1 MRILIINDGSPYP
14 IVSSE
19 AVRIYNLILR
29 LAREHEVWLA
39 TLAYSSKEAEGAR
52 CMKKICEGVE
62 VAVYRQRHPL
72 AHLPALMR
80 NAIVGI
86 PTELIF
92 HQSKE
97 LAYKINLL
105 TSSIDFDVIQIEHSY
120 MAPYLNALPSDA
132 SCKRILVFRNVVFD
146 QYDRI
151 FRVDWRPI
159 KKLRALI
166 FSAMMRR
173 WEPTYAQCFDRCIA
187 LSNADRSLLLEAN
200 PNLKIDI
207 VPNGTDTQFHQPLAL
222 PKNLSS
228 LLFVGSMSYTA
239 NVDAVIYFCQD
250 ILPLI
255 REKVNHVDVWIVGKD
270 PLPEVKRL
278 NGNGIR
284 VTGRVEDVVPYY
296 QQSTISV
303 VPLRAGSGTR
313 LKILEAMALG
323 RPVVSTSLGCEGLD
337 VEDGKHLLIADT
349 PEQFAESTARL
360 LNDQDLYQQ
369 VRSNARELVE
379 NYYDWDVIARKLVDI
394 YRE

>member
-1 MRILIINDGSPYP
+1 
-14 IVSSE
+14 
-19 AVRIYNLILR
+19 
-29 LAREHEVWLA
+29 
-39 TLAYSSKEAEGAR
+39 
-52 CMKKICEGVE
+52 MKKICEGVE

-105 TSSIDFDVIQIEHSY
+105 TSSIDFDVVQIEHSY

-200 PNLKIDI
+200 PDLKIDI